1 MVAIPSDDA
10 AREAWA
16 ALPAGVR
23 AEVLRLAA
31 QDKGHPDPAVAAI
44 AVGLARTESRWP
56 WWRIA
61 LLVGGLSL
69 FFGEW
74 LGGLVLG
81 GSIDDIQLRGFAV
94 IIVPIA
100 VGFASIASA
109 SKLRS
114 LGAVLPRWAEIVN
127 LRTFLSSPQAQ
138 AAPPERARLRWLT
151 PRAAAA
157 AGALVVGIGAV
168 AYAVV
173 ALMGLPLRPAEGL
186 RRTVDSLPLFLLIL
200 GTIGLS
206 RRMRRRPR
214 RAKHVTVGEDGLRFG
229 WRGPIPWSEV
239 TGATLSGPTSGRP
252 DLDGVIVW
260 MLRGGPTTVETP
272 LHSGVLPEE
281 LILAARSYLAATS
294 AVRTA

>member
-10 AREAWA
+10 AREAWD

-44 AVGLARTESRWP
+44 AVGLARAESRWP

-69 FFGEW
+69 FVGEW
-74 LGGLVLG
+74 FGVLVLG
-81 GSIDDIQLRGFAV
+81 GSVSNIQLRGFTV
-94 IIVPIA
+94 LIVPSA
-100 VGFASIASA
+100 VGFASVVSA
-109 SKLRS
+109 LKLRS

-127 LRTFLSSPQAQ
+127 LRTFLASPQAQ

-157 AGALVVGIGAV
+157 AGVLGVGIGAV
-168 AYAVV
+168 ACAVV
-173 ALMGLPLRPAEGL
+173 ALMGLPPRPAEGL
-186 RRTVDSLPLFLLIL
+186 RQTVDSLLLFLLIL
-200 GTIGLS
+200 GAIGLS
-206 RRMRRRPR
+206 RRIRRR

-229 WRGPIPWSEV
+229 WRSPIPWSEV
-239 TGATLSGPTSGRP
+239 TGTTLSGPTSGRP
-252 DLDGVIVW
+252 DADGVIVW

-281 LILAARSYLAATS
+281 LILAARSYLAAAS
-294 AVRTA
+294 VARTA